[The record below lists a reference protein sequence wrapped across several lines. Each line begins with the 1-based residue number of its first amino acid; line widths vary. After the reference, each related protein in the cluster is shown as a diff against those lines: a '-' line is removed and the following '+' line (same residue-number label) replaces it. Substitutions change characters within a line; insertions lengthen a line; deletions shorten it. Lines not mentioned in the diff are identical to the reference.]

1 MSDKPCTCHPDDNP
15 PVPCPQ
21 KFALS
26 ECRAAAPAPHQEAI
40 ALLREMKAA
49 PAPAPADD
57 TAKGIMALITD
68 LKNAGE
74 QYGRCIVAR
83 HNVLYAGEKADAAED
98 ALRAA
103 IDAAIAAKG
112 EA

>member
-40 ALLREMKAA
+40 ALLREMKAAPA

-103 IDAAIAAKG
+103 IDAARTP
-112 EA
+112 